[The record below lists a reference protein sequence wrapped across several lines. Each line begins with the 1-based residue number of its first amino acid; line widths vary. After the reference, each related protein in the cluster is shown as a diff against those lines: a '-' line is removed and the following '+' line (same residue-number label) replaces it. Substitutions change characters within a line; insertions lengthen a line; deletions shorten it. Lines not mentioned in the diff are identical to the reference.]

1 MMDLFWDVLRQTW
14 AVTAVM
20 APYLLLGF
28 VVAGVLSVV
37 VSPRWLE
44 AQLGG
49 GGPGPIWKA
58 ALFGVP
64 LPLCSCGVIPVGAS
78 LRRHGASRG
87 ATTAFL
93 LSTPQTGVDSIAVT
107 YSILGPLMAIL
118 RPVTALIT
126 GLIGGGLVQACAE
139 PNGDSDRWSGGDTPP
154 APPDDAVGKLRAAWD
169 YGLITLP
176 RDIGNALIVG
186 VVIAGALS
194 ALIPPD
200 YLASYFGRGPLAI
213 LVMMAVGIPLY
224 VCATGSV
231 PIAAAFV
238 HMGVSP
244 GAALAF
250 LIAGPATNAAAF
262 TTVWRVLGR
271 RTAGIYLGVVAV
283 SAFASGLL
291 LDALAPWATGIL
303 PAIDHHQHT
312 LGSPHWFEHLCG
324 VVLIVVM
331 ARSRWLG
338 RAQGCGCHHEAGV
351 GAVTEANQRVELKID
366 GMTCSH
372 CSGNV
377 SRALQEMSGV
387 AEVQVDL
394 ANGKATIG
402 GSALDATALAG
413 RVEELGY
420 KATVVTEIPND
431 F

>member
-1 MMDLFWDVLRQTW
+1 MDLIWDILRETW

-28 VVAGVLSVV
+28 AVAGVLSVV

-291 LDALAPWATGIL
+291 LDALVPWATGIL
-303 PAIDHHQHT
+303 PVIDHHQHT
-312 LGSPHWFEHLCG
+312 LGSPSWFEHLCG
-324 VVLIVVM
+324 VVLLVVL
-331 ARSRWLG
+331 ARSMWLG
-338 RAQGCGCHHEAGV
+338 RAQGCGCQQEAEV
-351 GAVTEANQRVELKID
+351 GAGAEANQRVELKVD

-372 CSGNV
+372 CSGSV
-377 SRALQEMSGV
+377 LRALQEMSGV
-387 AEVQVDL
+387 TDVQVDL
-394 ANGKATIG
+394 AAGKATIG
-402 GSALDATALAG
+402 GSDLDAAALAG

-420 KATVVTEIPND
+420 QAAIVAET
-431 F
+431 

>member
-1 MMDLFWDVLRQTW
+1 MDVVLDIVRETW
-14 AVTAVM
+14 AVTAAM

-28 VVAGVLSVV
+28 AVAGILSVV

-49 GGPGPIWKA
+49 GGPQPVWKA

-64 LPLCSCGVIPVGAS
+64 LPLCSCGVIPVAAS

-107 YSILGPLMAIL
+107 YSILGPLMALL
-118 RPVTALIT
+118 RPLTALVT
-126 GLIGGGLVQACAE
+126 GLVGGGIVQVTDTAAD
-139 PNGDSDRWSGGDTPP
+139 GDRWTDGEAEP
-154 APPDDAVGKLRAAWD
+154 APPQDAGGKLRAAWQ
-169 YGLITLP
+169 YGLVTLP
-176 RDIGNALIVG
+176 RDIGNALAVG
-186 VVIAGALS
+186 VVIAGVLS

-200 YLASYFGRGPLAI
+200 YLAAYFETGPLAI

-271 RTAGIYLGVVAV
+271 GTSAIYLGVVAV
-283 SAFASGLL
+283 SAFGSGLL
-291 LDALAPWATGIL
+291 LDALAPRAAQWL
-303 PAIDHHQHT
+303 PVIDHQGHE
-312 LGSPHWFEHLCG
+312 LGAPGWFEQLCG
-324 VVLIVVM
+324 VVLVLVL
-331 ARSRWLG
+331 ANAFRSRRG
-338 RAQGCGCHHEAGV
+338 HACACETATEPPAEAGAGRQV
-351 GAVTEANQRVELKID
+351 ALKVD
-366 GMTCSH
+366 GMSCSH
-372 CSGNV
+372 CRDSV
-377 SRALQEMSGV
+377 ARALSEVAGV
-387 AEVQVDL
+387 ADVEVDL
-394 ANGKATIG
+394 AGGTATVRG
-402 GSALDATALAG
+402 DDLDAAVLAERVG
-413 RVEELGY
+413 RLGY
-420 KATVVTEIPND
+420 ETVVVGED
-431 F
+431 